1 MTKGDEGH
9 PMRVMTCNGCS
20 NPSSHSPIALSST
33 FSSLPQ
39 TKQSSVTFTQ
49 PSIMPKEAK
58 QARRAALKD
67 EISKEAIRFAKR
79 FDGHRRHTERKERIL
94 ASKKAKKVKKAR
106 RDEIDAL
113 CIAMNTED
121 YLAAKD
127 ADVLTD
133 EMRLNLAAAV
143 TPSRATQRLAVTD
156 PSEMGLPSSLKFG
169 AIRALSR
176 WRPGAAWT
184 YGFNT
189 GLAAIHYTGS
199 KSLATKIAET
209 IQPLAPHLATM
220 TTASGRVSRRVDP
233 STLLENMEFVK
244 GSGCVGREGMDSTE
258 SKKTKESRGSSGHE
272 DPFEED
278 YGDEAYDDEFL
289 GHRKGRRLPGLR
301 LR

>member
-1 MTKGDEGH
+1 
-9 PMRVMTCNGCS
+9 
-20 NPSSHSPIALSST
+20 
-33 FSSLPQ
+33 
-39 TKQSSVTFTQ
+39 
-49 PSIMPKEAK
+49 MPKEAK
-58 QARRAALKD
+58 QARRVALKQAL
-67 EISKEAIRFAKR
+67 SKEAMRFAKR
-79 FDGHRRHTERKERIL
+79 FDGHRRHTERKDRIRAL
-94 ASKKAKKVKKAR
+94 KAKKATQAR
-106 RDEIDAL
+106 RDEIDEL
-113 CIAMNTED
+113 CMAMKTKD
-121 YLAAKD
+121 YLEAKAAD
-127 ADVLTD
+127 ELTD
-133 EMRLNLAAAV
+133 EMSLNLAGLV
-143 TPSRATQRLAVTD
+143 TPSRATRQLAVTD
-156 PSEMGLPSSLKFG
+156 PVEMGLPSSLKFK
-169 AIRALSR
+169 AIRALSE
-176 WRPGAAWT
+176 WAPGTAWT

-189 GLAAIHYTGS
+189 GLVAIHYTGS
-199 KSLATKIAET
+199 KSLAKKIAAT